1 VTDNVLLRLS
11 DIELDRLRFA
21 LCETLI
27 QRGIELRRAPT
38 SHRAT
43 DLRHDIHTLGAI
55 LERLAESVTE
65 EPAPLRSASPER
77 AAAGVGSEGLI
88 STLST

>member
-1 VTDNVLLRLS
+1 MTNHVLLHLS
-11 DIELDRLRFA
+11 DIERDRLRFA

-43 DLRHDIHTLGAI
+43 DLRHDIRTLGAI
-55 LERLAESVTE
+55 LERLAE
-65 EPAPLRSASPER
+65 EPAPLRSASPDR
-77 AAAGVGSEGLI
+77 AAAGVGSEGSI
-88 STLST
+88 STPSP